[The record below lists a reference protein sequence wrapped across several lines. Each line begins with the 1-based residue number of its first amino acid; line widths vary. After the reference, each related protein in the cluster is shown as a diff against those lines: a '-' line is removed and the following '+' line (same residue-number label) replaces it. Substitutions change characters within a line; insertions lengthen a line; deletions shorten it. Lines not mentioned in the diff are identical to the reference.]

1 MNTFAADPLSPAH
14 RFGQQTLAPVFS
26 AFALLL
32 LLQAR
37 ERNICH
43 LAFVARDGLF
53 LRQVTETLIH
63 ALAWPD
69 APRLGDVH
77 LSRLSTNLAGWNAG
91 EALGESAYT
100 EARGVRGGEFTL
112 DAFLRYYGLDS
123 AAAPL
128 AILPGLQRDTP
139 LANYAQVAPLLQ
151 SPAFRQ
157 FFQAARQQQLGLL
170 KRYLAEQGLLSASNG
185 APKSALV
192 DIGWRGTIPAALD
205 RAFNQDSD
213 YHPLPCFYLGY
224 WHELGCRPQ
233 AEGRI
238 TGLLADYRKG
248 RHIKEGAA
256 YYLSL
261 LLEAVCRPNQG
272 PTLGYALE
280 AHGIVPLTAHH
291 APSEIE
297 TTSQAQS
304 GAIRKGILVGVA
316 ALGQDWRSALPDP
329 ETLRHQ
335 AQGQLHQLA
344 FYPPGDAIALA
355 QTLCHTEGHYGNWA
369 TPLLPS
375 PIPHLPWLHPKA
387 WLAGLS
393 APWRSGY
400 IAASSGP
407 VLARLLYGLE
417 AALLIMPTEVRHGL
431 RKLAL
436 TLAGKKP

>member
-1 MNTFAADPLSPAH
+1 MNAFAADPLSQAH
-14 RFGQQTLAPVFS
+14 RFGKQTLAPVFA
-26 AFALLL
+26 AFAYLL
-32 LLQAR
+32 LLQTR
-37 ERNICH
+37 ERDIRH

-77 LSRLSTNLAGWNAG
+77 LSRLSTNLAGWKAG
-91 EALGESAYT
+91 EALGESAYA
-100 EARGVRGGEFTL
+100 EAREVRGGEFTL

-123 AAAPL
+123 TAASL
-128 AILPGLQRDTP
+128 AILPGLQGDTP

-151 SPAFRQ
+151 SPAFLQ
-157 FFQAARQQQLGLL
+157 SFQAARQQQLGLL
-170 KRYLAEQGLLSASNG
+170 KRYLSEQGLFSA
-185 APKSALV
+185 PESALV

-224 WHELGCRPQ
+224 WHELGCLPQ

-238 TGLLADYRKG
+238 SGLLADYRKG

-272 PTLGYALE
+272 PTRGYALE
-280 AHGIVPLTAHH
+280 AHGVAPLTAHH

-297 TTSQAQS
+297 ITSQAQS

-316 ALGQDWRSALPDP
+316 ALGQDWGNALPDP
-329 ETLRHQ
+329 EALRRQ

-344 FYPPGDAIALA
+344 FYPPGEAIALA
-355 QTLCHTEGHYGNWA
+355 QTLCHTEGHYSNWA

-375 PIPHLPWLHPKA
+375 PIPPRPWLRPKA

-417 AALLIMPTEVRHGL
+417 ATLLILPTEVRHGL

-436 TLAGKKP
+436 TLAGKKT